1 MKILKVTHPSP
12 RTCLKIHVKIHCL
25 DLWGMGLKLL
35 DQGASLCRSAYLMS
49 LFTFLSASSCCSDFA
64 KLWNNLRM
72 KVAWVCV
79 CVCGRDPMQ
88 DINVSQLWGG
98 WAYDKAVA
106 ILILGSTTITLMA
119 IMITVQKNS
128 KRKLLRK
135 TIASM
140 IPQQL

>member
-1 MKILKVTHPSP
+1 
-12 RTCLKIHVKIHCL
+12 
-25 DLWGMGLKLL
+25 
-35 DQGASLCRSAYLMS
+35 
-49 LFTFLSASSCCSDFA
+49 
-64 KLWNNLRM
+64 
-72 KVAWVCV
+72 
-79 CVCGRDPMQ
+79 MQ